1 MDMEKLQPLDN
12 LPLTEAQETA
22 TSLIDRRKTRKVVA
36 MGLERDIQKARSSA
50 EVSRIMWQVYL
61 SGNGLGTVG
70 SQWKS
75 FYKGV

>member
-1 MDMEKLQPLDN
+1 MDMEKLQTLDK
-12 LPLTEAQETA
+12 LPLSEAQSTA
-22 TSLIDRRKTRKVVA
+22 TKLIDRRKTRKVVA
-36 MGLERDIQKARSSA
+36 MGLERDISNARSSA

-70 SQWKS
+70 STWKS

>member
-1 MDMEKLQPLDN
+1 
-12 LPLTEAQETA
+12 
-22 TSLIDRRKTRKVVA
+22 
-36 MGLERDIQKARSSA
+36 LERDIQKARSSA

>member
-1 MDMEKLQPLDN
+1 MDMEKLQTLDK

-61 SGNGLGTVG
+61 
-70 SQWKS
+70 
-75 FYKGV
+75 

>member
-1 MDMEKLQPLDN
+1 MDMEKLQTLDK

-61 SGNGLGTVG
+61 SVNGLGTVG